1 MTEKRDLDKEKYEHS
16 IIKCPVCGKQGTLYC
31 RLQHGTRLW
40 CVRHGDT
47 YHHIGK
53 TLPLSIK
60 DQIDGKPPLTLDKF

>member
-16 IIKCPVCGKQGTLYC
+16 IIKCPVCGKQGTLYY